1 MIEDELN
8 VWYEDQIV
16 GYLWRNSQGNMSF
29 KYEGGWNEFPLSIS
43 LPLGKIPDSIIAHRF
58 FANLLP
64 EGSARD
70 RLCIRFKCPNT
81 DFDLLREIGS
91 ECAGAISILPIE
103 KEPDLSQSYKK
114 LDNEVLT
121 KVIETRGASLNLED
135 KPRLSLAGA
144 QDKITVYVKEDEIY
158 FPVAQTP
165 STHILKFEV
174 RDFKNIPLYEVYT
187 TELAKAIGLNT
198 IEIELNFLGDYS
210 YTISKRYDRIIGE
223 RTSRIHQ
230 EDFCQ
235 ALGLKEKYQR
245 SDTPNFAQ
253 CYQLIIENSSN
264 PLIDAEQLIKW
275 QIFNLIVG
283 NSDAHIKNI
292 SFLYEGSSTRLAP
305 FYDLVCTRAIEHIDD
320 TLALAIGHQK
330 NPNQITKKDLLEMVT
345 QCKVR
350 PKRIFD
356 IVDKMIIDIEGNK
369 ERVRDELESK
379 HGKKPPLQR
388 VDRIIKQQIKL
399 LKRI

>member
-8 VWYEDQIV
+8 VWCESDIV
-16 GYLWRNSQGNMSF
+16 GYLWRDYQGKMSF
-29 KYEGGWNEFPLSIS
+29 KYDDNWDKFPLSIS
-43 LPLGKIPDSIIAHRF
+43 LPLGEIHGGLTSHRF

-70 RLCIRFKCPNT
+70 RLSIRFKCADT

-114 LDNEVLT
+114 LDDEILT
-121 KVIETRGASLNLED
+121 KIIETRGASITLDE

-144 QDKITVYVKEDEIY
+144 QDKITVRIKENEIY
-158 FPVAQTP
+158 FPVNQTP

-174 RDFKNIPLYEVYT
+174 KDYKNIPLYEVYT
-187 TELAKAIGLNT
+187 THLAKLIGLNT
-198 IEIELNFLGDYS
+198 IDIQLNFLGGYS
-210 YTISKRYDRIIGE
+210 YTISERYDRIIGDKV
-223 RTSRIHQ
+223 SRIHQ

-245 SDTPNFAQ
+245 AETPNFAQ

-275 QIFNLIVG
+275 QLFNLIVG

-292 SFLYEGSSTRLAP
+292 SFLYKENETRLAP
-305 FYDLVCTRAIEHIDD
+305 FYDLICTRAIEHLDE
-320 TLALAIGHQK
+320 TLALSIGYQK
-330 NPNQITKKDLLEMVT
+330 KPAEVSKKNLTEMAN

-356 IVDKMIIDIEGNK
+356 IVHQMLIDIEDTK
-369 ERVRDELESK
+369 DKVQDELESK
-379 HGKKPPLQR
+379 HGEKPSLQR
-388 VDRIIKQQIKL
+388 VDRVIKQQIKL
-399 LKRI
+399 LKKI

>member
-16 GYLWRNSQGNMSF
+16 GYLWRDHQGNMSF
-29 KYEGGWNEFPLSIS
+29 KYDDSWNEFPLSIS
-43 LPLGKIPDSIIAHRF
+43 LPLGKLPDSLIAHRF

-70 RLCIRFKCPNT
+70 RLCIRFRCPDT

-103 KEPDLSQSYKK
+103 KEPDLNQSYKK
-114 LDNEVLT
+114 LGNEVLT
-121 KVIETRGASLNLED
+121 KIIETRGASLNLED

-144 QDKITVYVKEDEIY
+144 QDKITVHVKDDEIY
-158 FPVAQTP
+158 FPINQSP

-174 RDFKNIPLYEVYT
+174 RDFKNVPLYEVYT
-187 TELAKAIGLNT
+187 TKLARAIGLNT
-198 IEIELNFLGDYS
+198 IDIELNYLGNYS
-210 YTISKRYDRIIGE
+210 YTISKRYDRISGDRI
-223 RTSRIHQ
+223 SRIHQ

-245 SDTPNFAQ
+245 SDKPNFAQ
-253 CYQLIIENSSN
+253 CYQLIIENSAN

-275 QIFNLIVG
+275 LFFNVIVG

-292 SFLYEGSSTRLAP
+292 SFLYRGSSPRLAP
-305 FYDLVCTRAIEHIDD
+305 FYDLVCTRAIEHLDES
-320 TLALAIGHQK
+320 LALAIGNQR
-330 NPNQITKKDLLEMVT
+330 NPSQITKKDLLELSG
-345 QCKVR
+345 QCNVR
-350 PKRIFD
+350 PRKVFD
-356 IVDKMIIDIEGNK
+356 IVHQVLSAVENNKDKIRG
-369 ERVRDELESK
+369 ELEKDRSEN
-379 HGKKPPLQR
+379 PSLQR
-388 VDRIIKQQIKL
+388 IDRIIKQQVKL